1 MIRTITTELE
11 PGTIRELDSR
21 RRARLE
27 IAFVILCV
35 AGALLVRLW
44 GMSKLHY
51 WDENVY
57 LQDADVLCCGRTNYS
72 EIGSRPPLQSILFAG
87 AFLLWHSDY
96 AAWIL
101 TALLNVAGPVFLYL
115 AGRRLVGKIAAGIA
129 ALLLAFTPYFAGILP
144 DGAGGLVR
152 DIGGHSL
159 LADCPAVSLI
169 LLSLWLLLRAL
180 EKQTDL
186 RFASAGFALALTVL
200 IRFGSL
206 SSVGVLSL
214 LLLAAHRRVRAVLAC
229 GAGFAVGVGPYLGW
243 SRLRYGG
250 FLATIRQNW
259 SSFLGPVQP
268 FFFYVHDFIL
278 IFSWLTVAGLAL
290 WFVRTAWQAWR
301 RSAVASRA
309 EFLGYS
315 RQRWEAFLALWAFAI
330 LLFFSV
336 LSHKEQRYILPVAP
350 PLFLLAG
357 VGLGWLVEGHRR
369 VARMGGAV
377 ALVALLIAGFWPVG
391 QRFDS
396 GFIDPTVSEEMT
408 VSDFLQHTFSA
419 STLLY
424 ANQNYPDFAYYS
436 GLKISVLPEHGDRL
450 YQSLGHLPADGIVI
464 AYKLDEDNPGAEPAL
479 GWLDANPHY
488 RRLREFPSLVVYE
501 YHAVLPKS

>member
-1 MIRTITTELE
+1 MIRTTTELE
-11 PGTIRELDSR
+11 PETIRQLDSR

-27 IAFVILCV
+27 IAFVILLV
-35 AGALLVRLW
+35 AGTFLVLLW
-44 GMSKLHY
+44 GMSKLHF

-57 LQDADVLCCGRTNYS
+57 LQDADVLCCGKTNYS
-72 EIGSRPPLQSILFAG
+72 EIASRPPLLSILFAG

-101 TALLNVAGPVFLYL
+101 TALLNATGPALLYL

-186 RFASAGFALALTVL
+186 RFASAGLALALAML
-200 IRFGSL
+200 MRFGSL
-206 SSVGVLSL
+206 SSVAVLCV

-229 GAGFAVGVGPYLGW
+229 SAGFAVGIGPYLCW

-250 FLATIRQNW
+250 FLATIREGW
-259 SSFLGPVQP
+259 SNFGGAAQP
-268 FFFYVHDFIL
+268 FFFYLHDFIV
-278 IFSWLTVAGLAL
+278 IFSWLTVAGLAI

-301 RSAVASRA
+301 RSAAA
-309 EFLGYS
+309 TGPKLLGHG
-315 RQRWEAFLALWAFAI
+315 QRHWEAFLVLWAFVI
-330 LLFFSV
+330 LLFFSA

-369 VARMGGAV
+369 AARIGGAGV
-377 ALVALLIAGFWPVG
+377 LVALLIAGFWPVR
-391 QRFDS
+391 QRFNS

-408 VSDFLQHTFSA
+408 VSDFLKHA
-419 STLLY
+419 VPLSTVLY

-436 GLKISVLPEHGDRL
+436 GLNVSVLPEDGDSL
-450 YQSLGHLPADGIVI
+450 YQSLDHLPADGIVI
-464 AYKLDEDNPGAEPAL
+464 AYKPDADNPDAEPAL
-479 GWLDANPHY
+479 GWLDANPRY

-501 YHAVLPKS
+501 YHVTLP